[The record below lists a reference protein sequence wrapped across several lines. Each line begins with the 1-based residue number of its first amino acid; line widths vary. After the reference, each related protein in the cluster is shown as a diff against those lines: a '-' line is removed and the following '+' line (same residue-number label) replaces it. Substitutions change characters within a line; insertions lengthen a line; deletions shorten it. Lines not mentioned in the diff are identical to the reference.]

1 MARIR
6 DYQTQEGV
14 AGNISVRRVEGSDL
28 SAGFGGAETSNALY
42 TVADTL
48 KQTAQRQEVSD
59 VNATIAER
67 RAKWTVEMENRA
79 ASMPA
84 GDPTFADKFTEDFAA
99 DIAPLGDKYQTA
111 AGRRAFQQA
120 SRETSAYFVAKAG
133 VYQAASAGAKATQD
147 YLAAKNFNRSAL
159 LVDPAQFQN
168 VVKETT
174 DALNDPDGPYAKIPA
189 IDRVKLER
197 TTKEDLAESA
207 VEGIIRQDPERGL
220 AELASGK
227 WGEYLSADRAS
238 SLTRTAEIGIRAKE
252 IERQRAEAAA
262 EKAAAK
268 ARQATADSFL
278 PKIFGADGVTLTTRE
293 VLDSNLEPPQKQHYI
308 ELIQRVSTA
317 SDKLKTDPAVMI
329 DLFQKINL
337 PDGDPNKIVDET
349 KLDAYFGRGLDTTS
363 LDYLRRE
370 MQGGRTA
377 EGRIEN
383 DLKKGLFDVAKTTLT
398 GTNSL
403 FRIRDPNGDLQLQRF
418 MSYFL
423 PEYQRQRQAGKTAA
437 ELLDPDSPSYLG
449 KAIDRFKRSPT
460 QMMQDMIQDAPALGG
475 TPGAAAAPSSL
486 PTPPA
491 GDIPSRATSRAVGAN
506 GVAIFLVDGVWVD
519 VNGKALK

>member
-6 DYQTQEGV
+6 DYETQESV
-14 AGNISVRRVEGSDL
+14 QGNISVRRVEGSDL
-28 SAGFGGAETSNALY
+28 YAGGLGTML
-42 TVADTL
+42 ADGVRGLVTDI
-48 KQTAQRQEVSD
+48 KDSQQRQEVSD
-59 VNATIAER
+59 VNAVEAER

-84 GDPTFADKFTEDFAA
+84 GDPTFADKFVEDFTA

-111 AGRRAFQQA
+111 AGRRAFQQKT
-120 SRETSAYFVAKAG
+120 RELSAYFVAKAG

-159 LVDPAQFQN
+159 LVDPAQFQS

-174 DALNDPDGPYAKIPA
+174 DALNDPDGPYAKIPS

-207 VEGIIRQDPERGL
+207 VEGTIRQDPERGL
-220 AELASGK
+220 AELASGR

-238 SLTRTAEIGIRAKE
+238 TLTRTAEIGIRAKE
-252 IERQRAEAAA
+252 IERARIEAAA
-262 EKAAAK
+262 EKAADK

-278 PKIFGADGVTLTTRE
+278 PKIFGQDGVTLTTQEILR
-293 VLDSNLEPPQKQHYI
+293 SNLKPEQKEHY
-308 ELIQRVSTA
+308 LNLVQRVSTA
-317 SDKLKTDPAVMI
+317 DTKLKTDPAVMI
-329 DLFQKINL
+329 DLFQRINL

-349 KLDAYFGRGLDTTS
+349 KLDAYFGKGLDMTS
-363 LDYLRRE
+363 LSHLRGE
-370 MQGGRTA
+370 MQGRRTE
-377 EGRIEN
+377 EGRIEA
-383 DLKKGLFDVAKTTLT
+383 DLKKGLVDAAKTALT

-403 FRIRDPNGDLQLQRF
+403 FRIRDPNGDVQLQKF

-475 TPGAAAAPSSL
+475 QGAAANL
-486 PTPPA
+486 PVPPTAPA
-491 GDIPSRATSRAVGAN
+491 GATKTAVGA
-506 GVAIFLVDGVWVD
+506 GGSTIYL
-519 VNGKALK
+519 VNGKWVDASGKPVQ